1 MSSDNSFLYQSFN
14 IEDVKDKHFAI
25 VVSAWNSEITEA
37 MLQGAVDTFVEHGVV
52 RENILIYRVPGTVE
66 LTYAASRI
74 LKSKKD
80 ISAIVVIGCVIKG
93 DTPHFDY
100 VCQSVT
106 QGITTLNVQGEIPV
120 IFSVVTTLNIEQAR
134 DRAGGKV
141 GNKGSEGALTAMQ
154 MACLVFGNTTN

>member
-1 MSSDNSFLYQSFN
+1 M
-14 IEDVKDKHFAI
+14 
-25 VVSAWNSEITEA
+25 
-37 MLQGAVDTFVEHGVV
+37 
-52 RENILIYRVPGTVE
+52 
-66 LTYAASRI
+66 
-74 LKSKKD
+74 
-80 ISAIVVIGCVIKG
+80 IGCVIKG

-154 MACLVFGNTTN
+154 MACLVFGNTTNQKSHLVDFWENNLLNPPMIAWKAIAGIALRCCDEIHFENCQSTTNLIEKSLH